1 MLNKVKMYDAVR
13 TVLGEH
19 ESAWGETPA
28 FVGSIELF
36 KAKLTDLKMNAMQQE
51 MLVKGVSKMKAEYKS
66 KLVNEAWHL
75 RYAVLL
81 HAEVNNLLSVRESL
95 RFSRTELR
103 ASTEMLLFIRA
114 TKIKDLAFEYAPEI
128 EQFGITEE
136 MILAFAVTLENYDQA
151 MTSVRNGIVSR
162 KTVTSSIEL
171 RIAEIDRLL
180 NTKIDIMV
188 KLLKVEHESFA
199 QEYFNARKVIDA
211 KGKSSS
217 PPADDGIDLAS

>member
-1 MLNKVKMYDAVR
+1 MYDAVR

-36 KAKLTDLKMNAMQQE
+36 KSKLTDLKMTAMQQE

-75 RYAVLL
+75 RYALLL
-81 HAEVNNLLSVRESL
+81 HADANSLVNVKESL
-95 RFSRTELR
+95 HYSLTDLR

-128 EQFGITEE
+128 EQFGISEE
-136 MILAFAVTLENYDQA
+136 MILAFGVTLENYDQA

-180 NTKIDIMV
+180 SAKIDIMV
-188 KLLKVEHESFA
+188 KLLKVEHETFA
-199 QEYFNARKVIDA
+199 NDYINARKIVDA